1 MSCSDSDNNILL
13 ETGDRKLRMGRGRKS
28 GRGRD
33 VGAGNDDSFDGSR
46 GGSSSRK
53 TFSPGEKANRGNRGR
68 GMNRG
73 GAQYREPRGYHGRAG
88 NSENCQMDVKN
99 GAEHGWQTQRRSGG
113 HSGFSTGS
121 FGVMGDADSVTSSGS
136 SSPENSA
143 KKSVQLDTKQD
154 FRIGAG
160 KDNVKMDDVV
170 DNGPEQREGA
180 TIQRQPSVEKKT
192 PSEPVQPLP
201 IRAASD
207 TSQDPKR
214 IQSDA
219 NESDVVR
226 MSRGC
231 ARSLSYH
238 TVTATERELQVSCRR
253 YPSHDVLDKAP
264 KQHLNNVNDIPPVAR
279 RSQTVVSSPIHCA
292 TADIA
297 VYPSEPDLKTAL
309 ERRGES
315 TDPANSER
323 EFSYTTQRRT
333 RSFSQSLVS
342 SPEESSFRGGSRSMR
357 HVSVKE
363 TVEENE
369 EFYDGEVS
377 IRMVHH
383 DDKFNNHRLSKLS
396 IHTNNDEFFY
406 VGGHPPSDG
415 VNSLRSRGSVSRQSI
430 MRSTDFLSGING
442 EEWVEE
448 QSSASPPGRR
458 EQPVCETA
466 YIGTT
471 DHQVSQMEYDAL
483 RRPIPTIMV
492 DGEIISGSSLTS
504 HYVTATD
511 KILSPERSTA
521 VFDESCPHDLN
532 DRSSTF
538 SAAGDDRTTTVYSST
553 SRFRTSDANLDQPA
567 LATSRQSL
575 RSSAMNVAEDDGTT
589 TAHLYSSRGC
599 LRASDANLDQPALA
613 ASRQSLR
620 SSAMNVAEDD
630 GTTTAHLVS
639 SGGCLR
645 ASDANLDQPPLAAS
659 RQSLRS
665 SAMNVAEDDGTTT
678 AHLYSSRGC
687 LRASDA
693 NLDQPA
699 LAASR
704 QSLRSSAMN
713 VAEDDGT
720 TTAHLY
726 SSRGCLRASDAN
738 LDQPALAASRQSL
751 RSSAMNV
758 AEDDGTTT
766 AHLYSSRGCL
776 RASDANLDQP
786 ALATSRQSL
795 RSSAMN
801 VAEDDGTTTAH
812 LYSSRGCLRASDAN
826 LDQPALAASRQSLR
840 SSAMNVAEDDGTTTA
855 HLYSS
860 RGCLRASHANLDQP
874 ALAASRQSLRSSA
887 MNVAED
893 DGTTTAH
900 LYSSRGCLRA
910 SDANLDQPAL
920 AASRQSLRSS
930 AMNVAEDD
938 GTTTAHLYSSRGC
951 LRASDAN
958 LDQPALAASRQSLRS
973 SAMNVAE
980 DDGTTTAHLYSS
992 RGCLRASD
1000 ANLDQPA
1007 LATSRQS
1014 LRSSAMNVAE
1024 DDGTTTAH
1032 LYSSRGCLRASDAN
1046 LHQPALAASRQSLRS
1061 SAMNVAEDDG
1071 TTTAHLYSSRGCL
1084 RASDANLHQ
1093 PALAASRQSLRSSA
1107 MNVAEDGGTTT
1118 AHLYS
1123 SRGWLRAS
1131 DANLDQPALAASRQ
1145 SLRSSAMNVAE
1156 DDGTTTAHLHSS
1168 RVCLRA
1174 SDANLDQ
1181 PALAASRQSLRSSAM
1196 NVAEDDGTT
1205 TAHLY
1210 SSRGCLRASDANLH
1224 QPALAASRQ
1233 SLRSSAMNVAEDDGT
1248 TTAHLY
1254 SSRGCLRASDANLH
1268 QPALAASRQSLR
1280 SSAMNVAEDGGTTTA
1295 HLYSSR
1301 GCLRASDANLDQ
1313 PALATSRQSLRSSAM
1328 NVAEDDGTTTAHLY
1342 SSRVCLRASDANLD
1356 QPPLATSRQ
1365 SLRSSAMNVAEDDG
1379 TTTAHLYSSR
1389 GCLRASDA
1397 NLDQPALAASRQ
1409 SLRSSAMNVAED
1421 GGTTTAHLYSSRGWL
1436 RASDANLDQPA
1447 LAASRQSLRSS
1458 AMNVAEDDGTTTAH
1472 LHSSRVCLRASDA
1485 NLDQPP
1491 LAASRQSL
1499 RSSAM
1504 NVAEDDGTTTAHLHS
1519 SRVCLR
1525 ASDANLDQPA
1535 LAASRQSLRSS
1546 AMNVA
1551 EDDGT
1556 TTAHLYSSRVCLRAS
1571 DANLDQPPLA
1581 ASRQSLR
1588 SSAMNVAEDDGT
1600 TTAHLHSSRVCL
1612 RASDANL
1619 DQPALAASRQSLRSS
1634 AMNVAEDDGTTTA
1647 HLHSSRVCLRASDAN
1662 LDQPALAASRQSLRS
1677 SAMNDAE
1684 DDGTTTAQLYS
1695 SRGCLR
1701 ASDANLD
1708 QPPLAASRQSLRSS
1722 AMNVAEDDGT
1732 TTAHLHSSRVC
1743 LRASDAN
1750 LDQPALAAFR
1760 QSLRSS
1766 AMNVAED
1773 DGTTTAHLH
1782 SSRGWLRAS
1791 DANLDQPALA
1801 ASRQSLRS
1809 SAMNV
1814 AEDDGTTTAHLYSSR
1829 GCLRASDA
1837 NLDQPPLAASRQS
1850 LLCGDMQDDNLKS
1863 TILRSSRASLHGSD
1877 MSSNIMPTTVTR
1889 NSLARGSSE
1898 SMELEQTPVPSAGDA
1913 PILPKSDLTAVHE
1926 PARISVAT
1934 ASPISRS
1941 VSRTSVSTARSSTG
1955 EKVNLTPDVESLEKC
1970 IDQPAAKSVTRAS
1983 SQNSVHGFETANGGL
1998 WYHFSEADTWRN
2010 SSSKM
2015 KSNTPDIPA
2024 RKSMSNTSQGLTKK
2038 LPRSRSTS
2046 ATRRNEVHFSSIPQ
2060 LHSHPDD
2067 RFGIPGEGKSFRPTA
2082 EHNRTPCAQKSKG
2095 EAGDT
2100 TNDVSQT
2107 AVHKTHVDLDTQLM
2121 TVPVHNTDT
2130 RSDSEMDPPSRTP
2143 SLRSIDMVPPA
2154 LVVTNAI
2161 TPKRAPRDFDCQDDY
2176 NSPAGFNR
2184 THFTPHTIQRRRFKE
2199 PKRSEV
2205 AVQTGETIRLRQA
2218 MSFEKERPCVIEE
2231 GGKERMAPFGQ
2242 TNTKCSFERFANNSF
2257 EKRGHPAPAVLTA
2270 MLQQRQS
2277 KAAGDHQP
2285 NPPVTTKPSE
2295 MSDEKTP
2302 RKRSF
2307 IDNQHHQYETRTQ
2320 QEWRSSTR
2328 SQWEDGK
2335 LDENCNELRS
2345 DDWTDQKYRLSS
2357 GDEIP
2362 DRRFLLEKGQD
2373 SHLSDQVFEEREV
2386 IVERSDYY
2394 GGRGH
2399 HYTAQQKYY
2408 TKAEKVSQHAEPE
2421 PVEERR
2427 KSNVITRETV
2437 EQLRQSVVA
2446 ESRLPSTS
2454 RGSTNGTR
2462 DAYDP
2467 PLPIDI
2473 KDLSVNDPLLQSSP
2487 ARKRDSSCI
2496 GTPTTRISMNMKT
2509 PSPLSSPSSRMM
2521 HRQKITTGVSP
2532 FKWKVADVD
2541 IHREQKEPDARSNES
2556 RHSGKGSTVRRHVP
2570 RGRIRDLAR
2579 LFDGMSK
2586 EASRQTDVLRG
2597 KSLQPPK
2604 YRSKFSRAYS
2614 LPRTQNHSFE
2624 SITSRDV
2631 PTSMEPVSTKEP
2643 MVKEHPMCSKSAPD
2657 DGRESRASSAASR
2670 HFEPLQSN
2678 CYNEEDASGQRHIWA
2693 KHYTNDVPS
2702 GDASHGDD
2710 ASTDSRIDLRRT
2722 STPLISHVDG
2732 DFANAFGRL
2741 PPIRSPESSHVH
2753 ESRRLESNTTGN
2765 FNNAETVTVSDSR
2778 DPAAAGT
2785 TLDHHYAQP
2794 MVRKAAPPP
2803 QRLSVIHPNTTQHA
2817 HYVQHKRSQSDQP
2830 TYTANVSHEPIYAKV
2845 HRLSATQRQPP
2856 LNAPRS
2862 YGEDFGGNTMID
2874 GRRSDQIEEMEQVHG
2889 EIDRMFEFV
2898 EEHDG
2903 LSTLSHDTHSLR
2915 TSAVVK
2921 SGNYESNRGDVARHL
2936 PSFPP
2941 LPPNPPSL
2949 HHGSENVNR
2958 SEHPLKYSIS
2968 GYRDMQRIQ
2977 RAGRLAADVPPR
2989 FSPLTAPTP
2998 GIGVSTYKSREGTI
3012 GEKVSTISRYSRQ
3025 NSQHPSALATSTP
3038 MDSPIGTQFSQ
3049 SAVPNLDDSFKL
3061 NHQIRVQEEQIEMT
3075 LKVLALARKKQKSM
3089 QELSAQ
3095 RTLLLAR
3102 ERLELLRCEV
3112 NRISALAAVRN
3123 PPPPVSRDLRGTMT
3137 ISNITVHLNRSFCQH
3152 QYDHDTSYALLILLK
3167 CGAEVEATGPI
3178 SLLAHQ
3184 QTRIR
3189 HLTFA
3194 EHVQFA
3200 NLPVDFNVV
3209 VEVYAMKLPTP
3220 KEVEQSCASNIANKC
3235 RNLLSPALT
3244 TRPGRALCRAD
3255 SQVSEFVRCGY
3266 IILNRDT
3273 VGANK
3278 FYLDEAEYPLE
3289 GIIEVY
3295 ARCTTLPPAI
3305 EVDNRGF
3312 LTMYQTVSG
3321 MASWERYWSVLR
3333 RGMVYFWRYP
3343 DDESLEKRPV
3353 AFMDLSKC
3361 TNDVV
3366 VACTPEQCP
3375 RENSFSIDMLVSTTP
3390 SMMEK
3395 KRVLLSADSNELLH
3409 AWLQALNETL
3419 SVLRG

>member
-160 KDNVKMDDVV
+160 KDN
-170 DNGPEQREGA
+170 
-180 TIQRQPSVEKKT
+180 
-192 PSEPVQPLP
+192 
-201 IRAASD
+201 
-207 TSQDPKR
+207 
-214 IQSDA
+214 
-219 NESDVVR
+219 
-226 MSRGC
+226 
-231 ARSLSYH
+231 
-238 TVTATERELQVSCRR
+238 TATERELQVSCRR

-279 RSQTVVSSPIHCA
+279 
-292 TADIA
+292 
-297 VYPSEPDLKTAL
+297 
-309 ERRGES
+309 
-315 TDPANSER
+315 
-323 EFSYTTQRRT
+323 
-333 RSFSQSLVS
+333 
-342 SPEESSFRGGSRSMR
+342 
-357 HVSVKE
+357 
-363 TVEENE
+363 
-369 EFYDGEVS
+369 
-377 IRMVHH
+377 
-383 DDKFNNHRLSKLS
+383 
-396 IHTNNDEFFY
+396 
-406 VGGHPPSDG
+406 
-415 VNSLRSRGSVSRQSI
+415 
-430 MRSTDFLSGING
+430 
-442 EEWVEE
+442 
-448 QSSASPPGRR
+448 
-458 EQPVCETA
+458 
-466 YIGTT
+466 
-471 DHQVSQMEYDAL
+471 
-483 RRPIPTIMV
+483 
-492 DGEIISGSSLTS
+492 
-504 HYVTATD
+504 
-511 KILSPERSTA
+511 
-521 VFDESCPHDLN
+521 
-532 DRSSTF
+532 
-538 SAAGDDRTTTVYSST
+538 
-553 SRFRTSDANLDQPA
+553 
-567 LATSRQSL
+567 
-575 RSSAMNVAEDDGTT
+575 
-589 TAHLYSSRGC
+589 
-599 LRASDANLDQPALA
+599 
-613 ASRQSLR
+613 R

-1801 ASRQSLRS
+1801 ASRQSL
-1809 SAMNV
+1809 
-1814 AEDDGTTTAHLYSSR
+1814 
-1829 GCLRASDA
+1829 
-1837 NLDQPPLAASRQS
+1837 
-1850 LLCGDMQDDNLKS
+1850 
-1863 TILRSSRASLHGSD
+1863 
-1877 MSSNIMPTTVTR
+1877 
-1889 NSLARGSSE
+1889 
-1898 SMELEQTPVPSAGDA
+1898 
-1913 PILPKSDLTAVHE
+1913 
-1926 PARISVAT
+1926 
-1934 ASPISRS
+1934 
-1941 VSRTSVSTARSSTG
+1941 
-1955 EKVNLTPDVESLEKC
+1955 
-1970 IDQPAAKSVTRAS
+1970 
-1983 SQNSVHGFETANGGL
+1983 
-1998 WYHFSEADTWRN
+1998 EADTWRN

-2199 PKRSEV
+2199 
-2205 AVQTGETIRLRQA
+2205 
-2218 MSFEKERPCVIEE
+2218 
-2231 GGKERMAPFGQ
+2231 
-2242 TNTKCSFERFANNSF
+2242 
-2257 EKRGHPAPAVLTA
+2257 HPAPAVLTA

-2295 MSDEKTP
+2295 
-2302 RKRSF
+2302 
-2307 IDNQHHQYETRTQ
+2307 
-2320 QEWRSSTR
+2320 
-2328 SQWEDGK
+2328 

-2399 HYTAQQKYY
+2399 HYTAQQVEKTSINSDKFGGHLPLIGSPKMRNLQKYY

-2437 EQLRQSVVA
+2437 EQLRQS
-2446 ESRLPSTS
+2446 
-2454 RGSTNGTR
+2454 
-2462 DAYDP
+2462 
-2467 PLPIDI
+2467 
-2473 KDLSVNDPLLQSSP
+2473 
-2487 ARKRDSSCI
+2487 
-2496 GTPTTRISMNMKT
+2496 MKT

-2556 RHSGKGSTVRRHVP
+2556 RHSGKGSTV
-2570 RGRIRDLAR
+2570 
-2579 LFDGMSK
+2579 S
-2586 EASRQTDVLRG
+2586 
-2597 KSLQPPK
+2597 
-2604 YRSKFSRAYS
+2604 
-2614 LPRTQNHSFE
+2614 
-2624 SITSRDV
+2624 
-2631 PTSMEPVSTKEP
+2631 
-2643 MVKEHPMCSKSAPD
+2643 
-2657 DGRESRASSAASR
+2657 
-2670 HFEPLQSN
+2670 
-2678 CYNEEDASGQRHIWA
+2678 
-2693 KHYTNDVPS
+2693 VPS

-2830 TYTANVSHEPIYAKV
+2830 TYT
-2845 HRLSATQRQPP
+2845 
-2856 LNAPRS
+2856 RS

-2898 EEHDG
+2898 E
-2903 LSTLSHDTHSLR
+2903 
-2915 TSAVVK
+2915 
-2921 SGNYESNRGDVARHL
+2921 
-2936 PSFPP
+2936 
-2941 LPPNPPSL
+2941 
-2949 HHGSENVNR
+2949 
-2958 SEHPLKYSIS
+2958 IS

-3012 GEKVSTISRYSRQ
+3012 GEK
-3025 NSQHPSALATSTP
+3025 
-3038 MDSPIGTQFSQ
+3038 
-3049 SAVPNLDDSFKL
+3049 KL

-3375 RENSFSIDMLVSTTP
+3375 PNFSLSYKRMLTWSSRNQKSYQRIDDEYDDGDQRAGSINSILPIVNAARHTMFSGPSNTESSPLISGSSTPGDGYQSPPSSHVVGLSAHDDTERTPPVMSSSSRHNDHRWDHIENLDRFFTLVYEYHQGGGFLTVAVKKVFSLVQFLFVVSFSTFFMQCVDYDVLFANKNVTTTGEPITGKRSFNDAVVANCASHLHPLVVFSILVAIVFWILRVVKATYYLLELHEIQLFYRSALLINDAQLPNLTWQAVVQRICEVQKHLHLKVDRDHITPFDLYNRILRFKNYFVALVNTRVLPPVINVPFLHAVPYFPNGLKSNLRRILFFGSTSPWAGPYLKEEYKDLDNLELLTRQ
-3390 SMMEK
+3390 MEK
-3395 KRVLLSADSNELLH
+3395 DVAMYGFLNLIFFPLIFLYHILYSFFMLSELIKRRPDALGMRRYSNYGRYRVRHFNELNHELGTRLNRSHQHANAYLDQFNSALVETFAKNIAFIAGAIAGVLAILSAWDEDVLQIEHVLTVISVCGVIMVVCHGIMSDENLVWQPEALMTHIASELHYVPPEWKGQAHTQQVRREFEQLFQLK
-3409 AWLQALNETL
+3409 WVFLLQELSSPILTPFILLFWIRPKCRELVRFFHDNTVRVDGLGDVCSFALMDIARHGDVNWNGSTSRPSATPAMDGKTEL
-3419 SVLRG
+3419 SVLHFASNNPDWRCPPATEQFLRRFRSRLEHDFNTAVHPDIGSTERNLLLDSMHSLIPPAKSAPFTNAILGDGLYRADAPPDSIVCGLLPTLYQNNPEAAYSLTRSIQQSGIDLDTAGADMRIKSLFLRNMRDEGLRRSSAPIAGYGTSMAPPQAQSVFGVPQLSQMEESMMPESDARSRLVLRSNLAGTSEEEADVDGRREDDDDDDNDNAPPPQFIDV